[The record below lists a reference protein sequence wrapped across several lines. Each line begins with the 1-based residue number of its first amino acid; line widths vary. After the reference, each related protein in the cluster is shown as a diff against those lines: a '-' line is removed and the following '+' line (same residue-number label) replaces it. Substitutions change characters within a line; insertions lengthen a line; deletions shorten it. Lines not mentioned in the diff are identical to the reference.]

1 MLFNTRLVDDSGEL
15 LPHASEFIVNIN
27 TENLL
32 LSEKFVGCQFY
43 ISFDTNRLDIVGA
56 AAGPLISGSPH
67 GIFITWSEHE
77 GFNEAV
83 VGLLL
88 LPDATGHWTWFPSG
102 SGTLI
107 TLTFRR
113 HHSSLPYEPP
123 FSTEFPLSSAYM
135 VDNLGSKF
143 SHTMTSQYIETFYKV
158 VPTHIADV
166 NDDGYVG
173 IDDLFTVA
181 SAFGTEPG
189 HPRWNAD
196 FDFNKDDYVGIDD
209 IFFVASNFGWE
220 IDC

>member
-1 MLFNTRLVDDSGEL
+1 
-15 LPHASEFIVNIN
+15 
-27 TENLL
+27 
-32 LSEKFVGCQFY
+32 
-43 ISFDTNRLDIVGA
+43 
-56 AAGPLISGSPH
+56 
-67 GIFITWSEHE
+67 
-77 GFNEAV
+77 
-83 VGLLL
+83 
-88 LPDATGHWTWFPSG
+88 
-102 SGTLI
+102 
-107 TLTFRR
+107 
-113 HHSSLPYEPP
+113 
-123 FSTEFPLSSAYM
+123 M